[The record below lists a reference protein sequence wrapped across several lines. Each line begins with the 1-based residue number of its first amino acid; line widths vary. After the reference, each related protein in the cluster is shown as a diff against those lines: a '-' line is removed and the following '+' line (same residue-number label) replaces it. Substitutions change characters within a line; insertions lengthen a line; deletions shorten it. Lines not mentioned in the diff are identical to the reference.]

1 MSKRRMARV
10 VPQIVKDSNG
20 PVMKKVGYRTYR
32 KQQCANPRCGK
43 MYYRQ
48 MGGRDM
54 ENPFCDE
61 CYLAFKER
69 QAQAVGERKKR
80 RGVVCHAAV

>member
-48 MGGRDM
+48 MGGRDK
-54 ENPFCDE
+54 

-69 QAQAVGERKKR
+69 QSQAVGERKKR